1 MGARAKQGRRPWW
14 RGRIVRWLLVP
25 LALVVGFFVMAMR
38 SGSTTLV
45 DVLRQGNKRVLNPLM
60 LQLAG
65 RRHWYAARVEHV
77 GRRSG
82 RPYATPVVAEPIE
95 GGFAIP
101 LPYGTEVDW
110 LRNVLAAGE
119 ATVVLDGVRHE
130 VTQPVVVP
138 TETVLADVP
147 PDWGTRTRIY
157 RIHHWLRVSETP
169 TA

>member
-1 MGARAKQGRRPWW
+1 
-14 RGRIVRWLLVP
+14 VRWVLLP
-25 LALVVGFFVMAMR
+25 GMAALAFFVAAMR
-38 SGSTTLV
+38 SGSRPLV
-45 DVLRQGNKRVLNPLM
+45 DVVRQATKRVLNPVM
-60 LQLAG
+60 LRLAG

-82 RPYATPVVAEPIE
+82 RPYATPVVAVPVE

-101 LPYGTEVDW
+101 LPYGDGVDW

-119 ATVVLDGVRHE
+119 ATVVLDGVRHR

-138 TETVLADVP
+138 SGAVLAQVP

-157 RIHHWLRVSETP
+157 RIRHWLRVSE
-169 TA
+169 ASLG